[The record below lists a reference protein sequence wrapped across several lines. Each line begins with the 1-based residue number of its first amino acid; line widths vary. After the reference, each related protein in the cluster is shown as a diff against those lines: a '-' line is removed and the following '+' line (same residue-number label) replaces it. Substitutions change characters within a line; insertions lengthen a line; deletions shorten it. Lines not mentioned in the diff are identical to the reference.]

1 MLTSQLLKIRDKLS
15 LKDVS
20 ITNADEKELIEE
32 LNIVKSMISGR
43 NNDFISSSDN
53 IQNLVIQTSLYDHR
67 QQNRSFGDC

>member
-32 LNIVKSMISGR
+32 HNIVKSMISGR

-53 IQNLVIQTSLYDHR
+53 IQNLVIQTSLYDNR

>member
-32 LNIVKSMISGR
+32 HNIVKSISNETR
-43 NNDFISSSDN
+43 VDTHTLHLAVLKINKICNTAECVYIHN
-53 IQNLVIQTSLYDHR
+53 KL
-67 QQNRSFGDC
+67 

>member
-53 IQNLVIQTSLYDHR
+53 IQNLVIQTSLYDNR